1 MPGKSSFYPFL
12 LFLLLAIFGFVGS
25 LISGSVDL
33 SWGEL
38 LRVLLGGGDEITRGL
53 VLELR
58 LPRALA
64 ALGVGGLLGIAGVLM
79 QVLLRNSLA
88 DPYVLGISGG
98 AACAALLAMMLGL
111 GSVSVDVAA
120 LMGALVSIFIV
131 FGLSRGMGSWTPAR
145 LLLTGVVM
153 ASGWGAAI
161 SFLLAMSPET
171 DLRGMVFWLM
181 GDLSNT
187 SSPWP
192 VLISLVIGLS
202 ISWPLGRTL
211 NLLIRGE
218 MHAASLGVPV
228 AALRMGL
235 FFTASLLTALA
246 VTTAGSIGFIGL
258 VTPHLIRL
266 AGWSDHRLLL
276 PASALFG
283 GTLLMVA
290 DTLARTA
297 LAPRQLP
304 VGVVTALLGVPLF
317 LYLLRRGKA

>member
-12 LFLLLAIFGFVGS
+12 LFLLLAILGFVGS

-79 QVLLRNSLA
+79 QVLLRNPLA

-120 LMGALVSIFIV
+120 LIGALVSIFIV
-131 FGLSRGMGSWTPAR
+131 FGLSCGMGSWTPAR

-161 SFLLAMSPET
+161 SFLLAMSSET

-228 AALRMGL
+228 ATLRMGL

>member
-12 LFLLLAIFGFVGS
+12 LFLLLAILGFVGS

-79 QVLLRNSLA
+79 QVLLRNPLA